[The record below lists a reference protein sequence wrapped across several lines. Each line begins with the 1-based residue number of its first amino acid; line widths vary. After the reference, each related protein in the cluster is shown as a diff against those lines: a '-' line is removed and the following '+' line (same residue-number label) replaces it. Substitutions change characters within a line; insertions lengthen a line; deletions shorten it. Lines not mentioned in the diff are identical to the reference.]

1 MREIQKTLWLGIAAT
16 LLAPSAVQAQSQAA
30 TGPQNPRIY
39 LLELENTVDETCGV
53 SDQEARMMA
62 AAVLTFGDFSVET
75 SPRQNDLYGK
85 LDVHLE
91 SAPGERGCAGYVS
104 FSISEGHQVQ
114 SHYDGLNRRANA
126 IYCDDSRFVA
136 FGSAEEG
143 AEFYNAVRFSV
154 EACIAAFERGRSYGR
169 PAG

>member
-1 MREIQKTLWLGIAAT
+1 MREMQKPLWLGIAAT

-30 TGPQNPRIY
+30 TGAENPRIY
-39 LLELENTVDETCGV
+39 LLELDNSVDETCGAT
-53 SDQEARMMA
+53 DREARMMA
-62 AAVLTFGDFSVET
+62 AAVLTFADFSVET
-75 SPRQNDLYGK
+75 SPRQNDLYGR

-91 SAPGERGCAGYVS
+91 SAPDERGCAGYVS
-104 FSISEGHQVQ
+104 FSISEGQQVQ

-126 IYCDDSRFVA
+126 IYCNDSRFVA

-143 AEFYNAVRFSV
+143 AAFYDAVRFSV